1 MKLVSRFEPRTFLP
15 NITPPTIPVSF
26 QPLSRG
32 LLLGPLLWFRNFIK
46 NKQKTKIKTE
56 KSILVHPQMGVWVLF
71 GIWTSL
77 ALKEL

>member
-15 NITPPTIPVSF
+15 NITPHII

-46 NKQKTKIKTE
+46 KTKRKTE
-56 KSILVHPQMGVWVLF
+56 KKSILVHPQMGVWVLF